1 MKKEVYD
8 IYYKKLNYDNLYNTW
23 KIVRKTCKN
32 KKAILKLEINKGT
45 NICNIYKS
53 LIEGKYKPM
62 PLRLFMIFEPKP
74 RLVMS
79 QSVGD
84 KIVNHF
90 VAKYYLLPYLEKKL
104 IDTNVAT
111 RKNKGSKYAGKLIED
126 YINDIRIK
134 NNNKEIYALKIDISK
149 YFYNIDHEIL
159 LNKIRKEIK
168 DKNVINLLKIIINE
182 TNKSYINDNIKRYNK
197 EYNTEIPLYKEGV
210 GLSIGAMT
218 SQFLA
223 IYNLNDLDHYI
234 KENLKC
240 KYYIRYMDDFII
252 LDIDKEKLKK
262 IKDIIEIKLKELK
275 LKINPKS
282 NIVKLTTGFS
292 FVGYKY
298 IIENNKF
305 KIKYRNKTLKK
316 IKKKLK
322 DLKKYDLAKYYKSY
336 GSYYGYLKK

>member
-32 KKAILKLEINKGT
+32 KKAILKFDINKGT

-53 LIEGKYKPM
+53 LFEGKYKPM
-62 PLRLFMIFEPKP
+62 PFRLFMIFEPKP

-134 NNNKEIYALKIDISK
+134 NNNK
-149 YFYNIDHEIL
+149 
-159 LNKIRKEIK
+159 
-168 DKNVINLLKIIINE
+168 
-182 TNKSYINDNIKRYNK
+182 
-197 EYNTEIPLYKEGV
+197 
-210 GLSIGAMT
+210 
-218 SQFLA
+218 
-223 IYNLNDLDHYI
+223 
-234 KENLKC
+234 
-240 KYYIRYMDDFII
+240 
-252 LDIDKEKLKK
+252 
-262 IKDIIEIKLKELK
+262 
-275 LKINPKS
+275 
-282 NIVKLTTGFS
+282 
-292 FVGYKY
+292 
-298 IIENNKF
+298 
-305 KIKYRNKTLKK
+305 
-316 IKKKLK
+316 
-322 DLKKYDLAKYYKSY
+322 
-336 GSYYGYLKK
+336 

>member
-1 MKKEVYD
+1 M
-8 IYYKKLNYDNLYNTW
+8 
-23 KIVRKTCKN
+23 
-32 KKAILKLEINKGT
+32 
-45 NICNIYKS
+45 
-53 LIEGKYKPM
+53 
-62 PLRLFMIFEPKP
+62 
-74 RLVMS
+74 
-79 QSVGD
+79 
-84 KIVNHF
+84 
-90 VAKYYLLPYLEKKL
+90 
-104 IDTNVAT
+104 
-111 RKNKGSKYAGKLIED
+111 
-126 YINDIRIK
+126 
-134 NNNKEIYALKIDISK
+134 KIDISK
-149 YFYNIDHEIL
+149 YFYNLDHELL

-223 IYNLNDLDHYI
+223 IYYLNDLDHYI

-252 LDIDKEKLKK
+252 LDVDKIKLKK